1 MSIESTQTILRRAL
15 DLHQAGRLGEAERD
29 RWLIHM
35 AGAVERVCEGRADG
49 AEVAAELLNYFVPA
63 AEHLRNDA
71 PLGVVE

>member
-1 MSIESTQTILRRAL
+1 
-15 DLHQAGRLGEAERD
+15 
-29 RWLIHM
+29 M
-35 AGAVERVCEGRADG
+35 AGAVERVCEGRPDG